1 VPTGLPS
8 KDVLTDGRPANDRL
22 TKDLPM
28 NDLPMNDLPEVRV
41 SARGAGRLQAGH
53 VWVYRSD
60 VETNPGVAAGAFVRV
75 ADHRG
80 KPLGT
85 AFYSSSSQI
94 AIRMLTSGALSESK
108 LPELLRQRV
117 REAVNH
123 RKLVVEDTDAYRVI
137 FSEADFLPGLIVD
150 CYNALL

>member
-1 VPTGLPS
+1 MPRGSGAADLPTGLPS
-8 KDVLTDGRPANDRL
+8 
-22 TKDLPM
+22 
-28 NDLPMNDLPEVRV
+28 NDLPINDLPINDLPINDLPEVRV

-60 VETNPGVAAGAFVRV
+60 VEANPGVAPGALVRV

-94 AIRMLTSGALSESK
+94 AIRMLSPGAVLQVD
-108 LPELLRQRV
+108 LPSLLRQRI
-117 REAVNH
+117 RA
-123 RKLVVEDTDAYRVI
+123 A
-137 FSEADFLPGLIVD
+137 
-150 CYNALL
+150 

>member
-1 VPTGLPS
+1 MPRGSGAADLPTGLPS
-8 KDVLTDGRPANDRL
+8 
-22 TKDLPM
+22 
-28 NDLPMNDLPEVRV
+28 NDLPINDLPEVRV

-60 VETNPGVAAGAFVRV
+60 VEANPGVAPGAFVRV

-94 AIRMLTSGALSESK
+94 AIRMLTSGALAQSK
-108 LPELLRQRV
+108 LPELLR
-117 REAVNH
+117 
-123 RKLVVEDTDAYRVI
+123 
-137 FSEADFLPGLIVD
+137 
-150 CYNALL
+150 